1 MGFKSP
7 SHNDDTFNTRFKP
20 YARASPRAIRPLAAR
35 DIEDLELGI
44 ELSLR
49 SYYFE
54 LERRDYVEPN
64 NYLYV
69 VLTERY
75 QETRMGSAMELDR
88 PITFSGTYGC
98 LDTIMA
104 DDETGPL
111 AVVPSGSQ
119 AHIQSGENHSPK
131 RERLVRGLQKTAD
144 KYLLRH
150 FQANDPHTEELRERI
165 NIALRAAMLGADVDN
180 MVPRPKTAHH
190 TKSKEG
196 EPAIIQTTDEYIIP
210 PAMAR
215 CIVNCV
221 AKGLQSL
228 RNTLSIK
235 SQVLDFGEVYP
246 DTMPGGLDVIQ

>member
-49 SYYFE
+49 SYDFE
-54 LERRDYVEPN
+54 LERRDNVEPN
-64 NYLYV
+64 NYLYI

-75 QETRMGSAMELDR
+75 QETRMGSAMELDQ

-104 DDETGPL
+104 DDEVSTT
-111 AVVPSGSQ
+111 ASDGSTTY
-119 AHIQSGENHSPK
+119 AHIQSGENHSAK

-144 KYLLRH
+144 NTPSRH
-150 FQANDPHTEELRERI
+150 A
-165 NIALRAAMLGADVDN
+165 GADVDN
-180 MVPRPKTAHH
+180 MVPCPKTAHH

-210 PAMAR
+210 PTIA
-215 CIVNCV
+215 
-221 AKGLQSL
+221 
-228 RNTLSIK
+228 
-235 SQVLDFGEVYP
+235 
-246 DTMPGGLDVIQ
+246 

>member
-7 SHNDDTFNTRFKP
+7 SRNDDTFNTRFKP

-104 DDETGPL
+104 DDEVSTTASDGSTTYVSVRPD
-111 AVVPSGSQ
+111 PSLSSHPEARRTFRAGRITLLKGRDLSVACRKLRISTCYVIFKQ
-119 AHIQSGENHSPK
+119 MTHTPK
-131 RERLVRGLQKTAD
+131 SCAS
-144 KYLLRH
+144 
-150 FQANDPHTEELRERI
+150 A
-165 NIALRAAMLGADVDN
+165 
-180 MVPRPKTAHH
+180 
-190 TKSKEG
+190 
-196 EPAIIQTTDEYIIP
+196 
-210 PAMAR
+210 
-215 CIVNCV
+215 
-221 AKGLQSL
+221 
-228 RNTLSIK
+228 
-235 SQVLDFGEVYP
+235 
-246 DTMPGGLDVIQ
+246 